1 MLLLNASPDR
11 IVHLTPQGGEA
22 RWWFGS
28 LAKIK
33 LDGKQTD
40 GRFSLIEVFYPS
52 NLEVPLHVH
61 TREDE
66 LFHVLEG
73 KIAYRVGDARFEASP
88 GHTLFAPRNI
98 PHGFIGISPE
108 PVRYLIVYSPAGY
121 EDFIRETS
129 EPAPTLTLPPL
140 PDAAPDPAAQEAI
153 GRMMASKYGC
163 HFIL

>member
-1 MLLLNASPDR
+1 MPER
-11 IVHLTPQGGEA
+11 IVHLTEEAGEA

-28 LAKIK
+28 LARIK

-40 GRFSLIEVFYPS
+40 AKFSLIEVWYPS

-66 LFHVLEG
+66 GFHVLEG
-73 KIAYRVGDARFEASP
+73 KIAYRVGDSRFEASP
-88 GHTLFAPRNI
+88 GHTLFAPKNI
-98 PHGFIGISPE
+98 PHGFIGISAE

-129 EPAPTLTLPPL
+129 EPAVSLTLPPP
-140 PDAAPDPAAQEAI
+140 PDGPPDPAKMAEI
-153 GRMMASKYGC
+153 GAMMSAKYGC
-163 HFIL
+163 HFLP